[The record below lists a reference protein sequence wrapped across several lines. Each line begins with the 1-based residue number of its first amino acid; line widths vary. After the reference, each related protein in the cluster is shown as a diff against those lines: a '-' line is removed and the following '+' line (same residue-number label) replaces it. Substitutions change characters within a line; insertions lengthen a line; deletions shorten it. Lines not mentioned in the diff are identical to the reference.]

1 MNIYKRVHI
10 LYLPENKIN
19 KKIEWS
25 FPYSDDDVRIVED
38 FHSLDLS
45 ALSEQEKHRITQL
58 VIELPRYGLVRTD
71 SADPVLGLVVVS
83 LKRK

>member
-1 MNIYKRVHI
+1 MNVYKKVHV
-10 LYLPENKIN
+10 LYLPGNKEQN
-19 KKIEWS
+19 KLEWS
-25 FPYSDDDVRIVED
+25 FPYSDDDVKVVED
-38 FHSLDLS
+38 FHALDLS

-71 SADPVLGLVVVS
+71 SADPVLGLVVVT

>member
-1 MNIYKRVHI
+1 MSIYKKVHV
-10 LYLPENKIN
+10 LYLPENKID
-19 KKIEWS
+19 KKMEWS
-25 FPYSDDDVRIVED
+25 FPYAADDVKVVED

-71 SADPVLGLVVVS
+71 SADPVLGLVIVA